1 MACKNGIL
9 KLSFFLFAAIF
20 ICACG
25 LDTFYYVDSPV
36 YDGHLASY
44 SSSDTLFDYF
54 SCRTTE
60 ESPSENQYMF
70 GSSECIFLGTEI
82 YYRIY
87 NNVSTMLS
95 AESSIESMA
104 SDSASASSSASY
116 LIDTKGYKPLKL
128 SRGAIFPLIKAGSS
142 PQNKFVYIKLTD
154 SEPICISTYGAM
166 NIYTPGNE
174 LEIDGQPVYPR
185 RYIDSSKG
193 FSFGLYDDNPV
204 PLQTDEDVTW
214 SDTATEDG
222 VWYVD
227 MYAVSIARD
236 VNYTMQYSRPYLMGS
251 VSIRTE

>member
-1 MACKNGIL
+1 MVCKNGIL
-9 KLSFFLFAAIF
+9 KLSFFLFAAIL
-20 ICACG
+20 ISACG
-25 LDTFYYVDSPV
+25 LDTFYYVDGPV
-36 YDGHLASY
+36 SDGHIASY

-82 YYRIY
+82 YYKIY

-95 AESSIESMA
+95 TESSIENMA
-104 SDSASASSSASY
+104 SDSSSASSSASY

-128 SRGAIFPLIKAGSS
+128 SSGAIFPLIKAGSS
-142 PQNKFVYIKLTD
+142 PNNRFIYIKLTD
-154 SEPICISTYGAM
+154 AEPICISNSVM

-174 LEIDGQPVYPR
+174 LLVDGTAVLPR
-185 RYIDSSKG
+185 RYIDSAKG
-193 FSFGLYDDNPV
+193 FSFGLDDNNPV

-251 VSIRTE
+251 VSIRP